1 MFQIDLP
8 KKYEKLIGHSLPL
21 FLLSLQLLPYSLT
34 ALRLITLDEQL
45 SRFDCFLRLTYYISE
60 LIKI

>member
-1 MFQIDLP
+1 MFQIALP
-8 KKYEKLIGHSLPL
+8 KKCEKLIGNSLPL

-34 ALRLITLDEQL
+34 ALRLITLDDQF